1 VTFDVSADAY
11 GRFMG
16 RFSEPLAGAFVDA
29 VGLEPAR
36 TALDVGCGPGALT
49 AVLVDALGVDR
60 VSAAEPSAPFVAAVR
75 ERLPGLDVRRAPAE
89 DLPFAD
95 AAFDLAL
102 AQLVVHFMADPVAG
116 LREMARVTRPGGR
129 VAATVWDYE
138 GRTGPLST
146 FWAAVK
152 DLDPTEA
159 GESLRA
165 GTREGQLASLLREA
179 GLREV
184 TDGRIAVTS
193 RFGSFEEWWEPY
205 TLGVGPAGSYV
216 ASLESAA
223 RDRLRDRCASLL
235 PDPPFEVGAAA
246 WFAVGVV

>member
-1 VTFDVSADAY
+1 MTFDVSADAY

-29 VGLEPAR
+29 VGLESVRA
-36 TALDVGCGPGALT
+36 ALDVGCGPGALT

-95 AAFDLAL
+95 DAFDLAL
-102 AQLVVHFMADPVAG
+102 AQLVVHFMTDPVAG

-138 GRTGPLST
+138 GRTGPLTT
-146 FWAAVK
+146 FWAAVQ
-152 DLDPTEA
+152 DLDPA
-159 GESLRA
+159 HPGEGLRA
-165 GTREGQLASLLREA
+165 GTRKGHLAALLREA
-179 GLREV
+179 GLRAV

-193 RFGSFEEWWEPY
+193 TFASFEEWWEPY

-216 ASLESAA
+216 ASLEPAA
-223 RDRLRDRCASLL
+223 RERLRAHCASLL